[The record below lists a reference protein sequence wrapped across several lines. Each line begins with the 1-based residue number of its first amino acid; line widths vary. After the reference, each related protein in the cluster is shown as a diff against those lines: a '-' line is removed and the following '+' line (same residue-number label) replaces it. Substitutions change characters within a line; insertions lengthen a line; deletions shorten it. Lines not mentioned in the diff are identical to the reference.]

1 MAHFLKKIHIFSIF
15 RSVTSNIQ
23 NLFGL
28 ESCFLFISIANQN
41 EGMNLITLPIY
52 YVVVFVFL
60 TGEGGKQLGR
70 RNGK

>member
-1 MAHFLKKIHIFSIF
+1 MF

-41 EGMNLITLPIY
+41 EGMNLITLLIY
-52 YVVVFVFL
+52 YVGEFVSL
-60 TGEGGKQLGR
+60 TGEGRKQIGR